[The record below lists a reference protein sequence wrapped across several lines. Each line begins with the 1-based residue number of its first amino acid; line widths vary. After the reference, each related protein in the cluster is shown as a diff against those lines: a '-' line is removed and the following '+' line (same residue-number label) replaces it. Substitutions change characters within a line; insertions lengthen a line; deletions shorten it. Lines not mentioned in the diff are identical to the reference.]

1 MLRFPYAV
9 GFSIPETNHEFGA
22 PLPRADNGAIVL
34 IRVIPLYTLHG
45 WLLYKSDSP
54 SLLMGSLEPSAS
66 SSLLFDDIM
75 VVFVDYD
82 HDAFP
87 RAHEGTY
94 QAYLQP
100 DKPALSKLKAVDS
113 DLPTHHENDHSMH
126 DHAKNDGSHKIV
138 NRNGFSAA
146 LNCYPIVK
154 EIARQ
159 VDLNTLYALSRTCRQ
174 FHANLAPYRH
184 QLVKQTLRCENE
196 YVETWS
202 DLLDG
207 RAAIPDSVRSVL
219 RLRSVGDAPGSYAG
233 IAPSKPLQ
241 EISSKI
247 AFVAYVLP
255 AVQHPWPPI
264 LPGAGLVQLRLKPRF
279 RQTFP
284 VSRHQLLS
292 IHHTLRSSDTTY
304 RRGWTWRT
312 RYSTY
317 LGGLGTGIGE
327 GCQGV
332 KCGREEDCLAA
343 QEIELEVECEADEW
357 SPSRSSH
364 NHHHDDAR
372 IDGHLS
378 FQDELLGDQS
388 LERTNSRDEEKPGY
402 FRQEII
408 GIGGRV
414 KQKAKKRVTV
424 GACVVEYEDERDT
437 GQYLTREEQG
447 LNRSWCGWC
456 CRVIPSK
463 DDLAYPLSIH

>member
-1 MLRFPYAV
+1 
-9 GFSIPETNHEFGA
+9 
-22 PLPRADNGAIVL
+22 
-34 IRVIPLYTLHG
+34 
-45 WLLYKSDSP
+45 
-54 SLLMGSLEPSAS
+54 
-66 SSLLFDDIM
+66 M

-196 YVETWS
+196 YVETLS

-219 RLRSVGDAPGSYAG
+219 RLVSQGTLTAGRLVRGKVGRCARDMVAECRRCSRIICRNCTIKTPPRNILKDRVRRLCTTCRTAPLAAHLTRSR
-233 IAPSKPLQ
+233 
-241 EISSKI
+241 SSTTSSETQVPPDLSSFTAS
-247 AFVAYVLP
+247 AF
-255 AVQHPWPPI
+255 
-264 LPGAGLVQLRLKPRF
+264 
-279 RQTFP
+279 
-284 VSRHQLLS
+284 
-292 IHHTLRSSDTTY
+292 IHSPCSCEDMVWLCYPCGKTLRSSDTTY